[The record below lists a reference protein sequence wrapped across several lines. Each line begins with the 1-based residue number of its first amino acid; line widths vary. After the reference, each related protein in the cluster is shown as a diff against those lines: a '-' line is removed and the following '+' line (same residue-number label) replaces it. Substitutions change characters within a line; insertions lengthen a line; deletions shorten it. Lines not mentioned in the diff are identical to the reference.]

1 MHPSTLRR
9 LPRIAFFST
18 LGLTLAAAVLR
29 IVAFLTAYDGQIG
42 YFSVGAS
49 AVTVIYRVLA
59 AAAILV
65 AAVCARL
72 IPVDQTA
79 ALRLPAGADPLAI
92 LPLPALLLTAFY
104 TLYSVYNATVTS
116 NLLWMVCGATALI
129 GAVFFLLRLLGRGSR
144 TGLGST
150 GLCILPAM
158 IVIIALTYSDATVT
172 MNSPV
177 KLAVQFAALGIMLAV
192 VAELRFLLDIPAPR
206 LAIVSFAT
214 TTFLCLGGALPCLI
228 ARLAGSIPSDRPEG
242 QGLYLVCMLAA
253 TLCGLYAAAQLYRL
267 CFRPQT
273 CTETEPELMPETEP
287 EPEPEPEFE
296 PEPTEPQTPSSDE
309 SAPL

>member
-1 MHPSTLRR
+1 MNPSTLRR
-9 LPRIAFFST
+9 LTRIAFFSA

-29 IVAFLTAYDGQIG
+29 TVAFLTAYDGHIG
-42 YFSVGAS
+42 YFSAGAS

-59 AAAILV
+59 VVTVLTT
-65 AAVCARL
+65 AVCARL
-72 IPVDQTA
+72 IPADQTA
-79 ALRLPAGADPLAI
+79 ELRLPTGADPLAI
-92 LPLPALLLTAFY
+92 LPFPALLLTAFY
-104 TLYSVYNATVTS
+104 TLYSVYNATATS
-116 NLLWMVCGATALI
+116 NILWMICGATALI

-144 TGLGST
+144 TWLGST

-192 VAELRFLLDIPAPR
+192 VAELRFLICIPAPR

-214 TTFLCLGGALPCLI
+214 TAFLCLGGALPCLI
-228 ARLAGSIPSDRPEG
+228 ARLAGSIPSDRPESR
-242 QGLYLVCMLAA
+242 GLYLVCLLAA
-253 TLCGLYAAAQLYRL
+253 TLYGLYAATQLYRL
-267 CFRPQT
+267 CFRPQA
-273 CTETEPELMPETEP
+273 CAETEPESEP
-287 EPEPEPEFE
+287 EPET
-296 PEPTEPQTPSSDE
+296 TEPQAPSPNE

>member
-1 MHPSTLRR
+1 MNPSTLRR
-9 LPRIAFFST
+9 LTRIAFFYA
-18 LGLTLAAAVLR
+18 LGLTLVAAVLR
-29 IVAFLTAYDGQIG
+29 TVAFLTAYDGQIG
-42 YFSVGAS
+42 YFSAGAS

-59 AAAILV
+59 VVTVLTT
-65 AAVCARL
+65 AVCARL
-72 IPVDQTA
+72 IPADQTA
-79 ALRLPAGADPLAI
+79 ELRLPAGADPLAI
-92 LPLPALLLTAFY
+92 LPFPALLLTAFY
-104 TLYSVYNATVTS
+104 TLYAVYNATDTS
-116 NLLWMVCGATALI
+116 NILWVICGVTALI
-129 GAVFFLLRLLGRGSR
+129 GAVFFLLRLLGRGNR

-192 VAELRFLLDIPAPR
+192 VAELRFLIGIPAPR

-214 TTFLCLGGALPCLI
+214 TAFLCLGGALPCLI
-228 ARLAGSIPSDRPEG
+228 ARLTGSIPAGRPEG
-242 QGLYLVCMLAA
+242 QGLYLVCMLTA
-253 TLCGLYAAAQLYRL
+253 TLYGLYAVAQLFRL

-273 CTETEPELMPETEP
+273 CAEAEPESEPEAETETETKPDS
-287 EPEPEPEFE
+287 
-296 PEPTEPQTPSSDE
+296 EPTKPQAPSSDE